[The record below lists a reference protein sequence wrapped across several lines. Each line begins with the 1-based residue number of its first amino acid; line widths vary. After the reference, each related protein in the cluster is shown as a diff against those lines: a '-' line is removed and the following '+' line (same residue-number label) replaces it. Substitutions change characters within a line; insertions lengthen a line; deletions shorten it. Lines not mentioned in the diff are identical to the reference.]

1 MTAGWKRRAAG
12 AAMALLLLA
21 AVRENG
27 GNAGQD
33 AVRPGGDPAPVRAF
47 TMGPSSV
54 QLPYADDY
62 GPYQWALQNTGTL
75 KLIPG
80 SHPAFRPGSDGA
92 DAAGT
97 DGPDR
102 ESRESV
108 RSVAGI
114 DLNLIPAW
122 KQYDAVSEKREV
134 VVALI
139 DTGVDAGHPDLAGSL
154 WVNVDEIPGDGI
166 DNDGNGYVDDVNGW
180 NFYDGSGQIFTGA
193 SDTHGTH
200 SAGTIAAAPNG
211 SGTIGI
217 CDPAYVKIMVLKIL
231 GGSQG
236 VGTTEHVTEAIR
248 YAQENGASI
257 CNLSFGTPQY
267 SRELYE
273 AIRDSGMLFVV
284 AAGNGNSEGQGYD
297 IDETPVYPASFDL
310 ENLISVAS
318 LQLDGTLDPASNFG
332 GKSVDLAA
340 PGSYILSTVPGG
352 GYRYMSGTSMAAP
365 MVTGA
370 AALLYSADPSLT
382 GTEVRARLFS
392 SAKRLDSL
400 AGRVATGG
408 MPDVSAALQLSQNG
422 S

>member
-80 SHPAFRPGSDGA
+80 SRPAFRPGSDGA

-180 NFYDGSGQIFTGA
+180 NFYDGSGHIFTGA

-217 CDPAYVKIMVLKIL
+217 CYPAYVKIMVLKIL

-273 AIRDSGMLFVV
+273 AGIPVCCLWWRPGTGTARDRAMTSTRRRCIR
-284 AAGNGNSEGQGYD
+284 
-297 IDETPVYPASFDL
+297 PASIWKISSLSPACSWTGRWIRPPILAERAWIWRRL
-310 ENLISVAS
+310 EAI
-318 LQLDGTLDPASNFG
+318 
-332 GKSVDLAA
+332 
-340 PGSYILSTVPGG
+340 
-352 GYRYMSGTSMAAP
+352 
-365 MVTGA
+365 
-370 AALLYSADPSLT
+370 
-382 GTEVRARLFS
+382 S
-392 SAKRLDSL
+392 SAPFR
-400 AGRVATGG
+400 
-408 MPDVSAALQLSQNG
+408 AADTAI
-422 S
+422 